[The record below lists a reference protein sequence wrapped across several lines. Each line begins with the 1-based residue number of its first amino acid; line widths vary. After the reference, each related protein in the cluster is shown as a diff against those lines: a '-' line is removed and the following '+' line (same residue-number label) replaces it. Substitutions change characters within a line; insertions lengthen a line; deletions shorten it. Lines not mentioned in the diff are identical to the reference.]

1 MHDKRDSIDTS
12 GLITS
17 STNSESAKEQ
27 RSTTMAL
34 PDYSHD
40 RRQSGDGRDND
51 EEEEYARRRSVMRE
65 GSLDSEISSSID
77 AKGMPRSPGIGSSTS
92 MAAAAAAV
100 ADAVAR
106 SNISSRGSGAQR
118 LVSPADISHQAQY
131 TFSSPSPSMHRTPPL
146 TNRTLPYQ
154 PSPSFSQQM
163 VEDVQMSESPSID
176 DGDSEFQRD
185 SHGLGGNLSDSG
197 LFRHHSTSRRM
208 QERQMSLN
216 PSRSSTSPLEG
227 DDDSPEAHEGVS
239 MTAKSAV
246 LYHAGYNSGRG
257 AVWRFFKVV
266 ESRVSGNT
274 DRAECLL
281 CQKRMLGKSAD
292 MKKHIVHSCPK
303 KCNISEDMLPILKIV
318 KSELE
323 NPKKR
328 AKRNSNTPMVM
339 RADGSF
345 GPAPSASSTS
355 LADSALVTSR
365 IHTVSGAPSTSRSQQ
380 HFLRPSPYDTQFD
393 VQRAKMAKYSRGPMH
408 HGGSGGSRMDEAAPG
423 GSGREHGSHYP
434 SSMHGHQSH
443 SPMQMQMAPPAHMAP
458 NPQQIRQS
466 PPVSSRLQS
475 PIQPSGFSHRHPG
488 HSVATA
494 RMQQQQQ
501 SLPLLLPPPPPRAAS
516 PNQTSTPGSAGSQS
530 LPSMPHHRHTS
541 HPQSSQPQAQKE
553 QEQQPPVRYYPP
565 AAQAG
570 PAHALPHQA
579 QQQQPH
585 HQYQQQHPQHHT
597 QYGHPQ
603 RANPAQPPPP
613 PPHGMPLSQTPS
625 PRAMPVGAQFSRFKG
640 RLQQRIPLHGVWLS
654 IPSPVTARMLAT
666 QGFDWACIDME
677 HAPTNPALMAE
688 MVAAVASSGTCAPIV
703 RVPSHSSEWFKWALD
718 AGAYGVIVPMVNTPD
733 EMRRAEQLCRYP
745 PAGRRSMGAFYAP
758 HAFGLRGPRAMA
770 DYVEQI
776 SGDIVVIPQIESAEG
791 VANLPDILKTGGMD
805 AVFVGP
811 YDLSASVR
819 TTHDLPFQEALGR
832 IERVARDYDV
842 PVGIYAS
849 SGAAAWAKMKD
860 GYTLLVAAS
869 DIECLS
875 SSAAENLDRA
885 RGEPH
890 AYR

>member
-1 MHDKRDSIDTS
+1 MSDNQTKDSPRASSNSASGLIAAVTKQSKSSPQGTVSSNTGGDDKLVAESIRAEQKLRQQQQQQKQQEQEQEQQEQQRLESPSITQSPPSTRVHTPKASNNSLTLSYLPKENENQKSSSMADAMHDKRDPIDTT
-12 GLITS
+12 GLVTS
-17 STNSESAKEQ
+17 STNSETAKEQ

-40 RRQSGDGRDND
+40 RRQSGDGRD
-51 EEEEYARRRSVMRE
+51 EEEDDEEYARRRSVMRE

-77 AKGMPRSPGIGSSTS
+77 AKGIRRTPGIGSSTS

-146 TNRTLPYQ
+146 TNRTLPFQ

-163 VEDVQMSESPSID
+163 EEDVQMSESPSVD
-176 DGDSEFQRD
+176 DGDSEFHRD

-345 GPAPSASSTS
+345 GPAPSASSTI

-380 HFLRPSPYDTQFD
+380 HFPRPSPYDTQFD
-393 VQRAKMAKYSRGPMH
+393 VQRAKMAKYS
-408 HGGSGGSRMDEAAPG
+408 
-423 GSGREHGSHYP
+423 
-434 SSMHGHQSH
+434 
-443 SPMQMQMAPPAHMAP
+443 
-458 NPQQIRQS
+458 
-466 PPVSSRLQS
+466 
-475 PIQPSGFSHRHPG
+475 
-488 HSVATA
+488 
-494 RMQQQQQ
+494 
-501 SLPLLLPPPPPRAAS
+501 
-516 PNQTSTPGSAGSQS
+516 
-530 LPSMPHHRHTS
+530 
-541 HPQSSQPQAQKE
+541 
-553 QEQQPPVRYYPP
+553 
-565 AAQAG
+565 
-570 PAHALPHQA
+570 
-579 QQQQPH
+579 
-585 HQYQQQHPQHHT
+585 
-597 QYGHPQ
+597 
-603 RANPAQPPPP
+603 
-613 PPHGMPLSQTPS
+613 
-625 PRAMPVGAQFSRFKG
+625 
-640 RLQQRIPLHGVWLS
+640 
-654 IPSPVTARMLAT
+654 
-666 QGFDWACIDME
+666 
-677 HAPTNPALMAE
+677 
-688 MVAAVASSGTCAPIV
+688 
-703 RVPSHSSEWFKWALD
+703 
-718 AGAYGVIVPMVNTPD
+718 
-733 EMRRAEQLCRYP
+733 
-745 PAGRRSMGAFYAP
+745 
-758 HAFGLRGPRAMA
+758 
-770 DYVEQI
+770 
-776 SGDIVVIPQIESAEG
+776 
-791 VANLPDILKTGGMD
+791 
-805 AVFVGP
+805 
-811 YDLSASVR
+811 
-819 TTHDLPFQEALGR
+819 
-832 IERVARDYDV
+832 
-842 PVGIYAS
+842 
-849 SGAAAWAKMKD
+849 
-860 GYTLLVAAS
+860 
-869 DIECLS
+869 
-875 SSAAENLDRA
+875 
-885 RGEPH
+885 
-890 AYR
+890 

>member
-1 MHDKRDSIDTS
+1 
-12 GLITS
+12 
-17 STNSESAKEQ
+17 
-27 RSTTMAL
+27 
-34 PDYSHD
+34 
-40 RRQSGDGRDND
+40 
-51 EEEEYARRRSVMRE
+51 
-65 GSLDSEISSSID
+65 
-77 AKGMPRSPGIGSSTS
+77 
-92 MAAAAAAV
+92 
-100 ADAVAR
+100 
-106 SNISSRGSGAQR
+106 
-118 LVSPADISHQAQY
+118 
-131 TFSSPSPSMHRTPPL
+131 
-146 TNRTLPYQ
+146 
-154 PSPSFSQQM
+154 
-163 VEDVQMSESPSID
+163 
-176 DGDSEFQRD
+176 
-185 SHGLGGNLSDSG
+185 
-197 LFRHHSTSRRM
+197 
-208 QERQMSLN
+208 
-216 PSRSSTSPLEG
+216 
-227 DDDSPEAHEGVS
+227 
-239 MTAKSAV
+239 
-246 LYHAGYNSGRG
+246 
-257 AVWRFFKVV
+257 
-266 ESRVSGNT
+266 
-274 DRAECLL
+274 
-281 CQKRMLGKSAD
+281 
-292 MKKHIVHSCPK
+292 
-303 KCNISEDMLPILKIV
+303 
-318 KSELE
+318 
-323 NPKKR
+323 
-328 AKRNSNTPMVM
+328 
-339 RADGSF
+339 
-345 GPAPSASSTS
+345 
-355 LADSALVTSR
+355 
-365 IHTVSGAPSTSRSQQ
+365 
-380 HFLRPSPYDTQFD
+380 
-393 VQRAKMAKYSRGPMH
+393 MH

-585 HQYQQQHPQHHT
+585 HQYQQQHPQHQT